1 MEVRFLEAVIGPDII
16 VGTGEVKDL
25 SRPDALYWIRVGL
38 AEKVEPVRKKVTVQ
52 KVRKAQTR

>member
-1 MEVRFLEAVIGPDII
+1 MVNA
-16 VGTGEVKDL
+16 GEEKDL

-52 KVRKAQTR
+52 KIRKAQTR